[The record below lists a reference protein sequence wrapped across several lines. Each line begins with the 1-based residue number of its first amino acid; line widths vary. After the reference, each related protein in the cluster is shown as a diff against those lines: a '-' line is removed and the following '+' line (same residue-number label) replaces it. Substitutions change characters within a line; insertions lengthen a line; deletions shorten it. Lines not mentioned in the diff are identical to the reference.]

1 MNTLY
6 TITINRRKYVTTDGK
21 ELIKFMLIW
30 VPSNYEG
37 CSFSQSKTTETIPNV
52 IAL

>member
-6 TITINRRKYVTTDGK
+6 TITINRRKYVTT
-21 ELIKFMLIW
+21 
-30 VPSNYEG
+30 
-37 CSFSQSKTTETIPNV
+37 SFFRAYRFSFKWRGYISWDTSKTATETIPSV